1 MMPIRKKVREMLKHL
16 MKVLRLT
23 CLFLLAFGIR
33 CLVWLTDVRR
43 YLGLI
48 EYDGGAYISWGR
60 EMFSRVCRGDWSGFL
75 VNPVH
80 PPLGKLMIGAFT
92 YLMDPMLDPYRSAT
106 LLMCVISSITSILVY
121 KIGSIMV
128 NERCGLIAWTVYSFD
143 PFSIHWT
150 IAWLDTPALLFITL
164 TQYLLLNGRKRSCF
178 PVLALAFY
186 YLALLTKFQ
195 VILFLP
201 AILIFLNAKR
211 ERAAFILA
219 VLISLLLNPQ
229 FMLSGGFEKVVLEN
243 LSLTSRSFQA
253 LRSSYNLLLLIPIEF
268 FYRVCVGYVEANVLP
283 YLSPLILFYLLFWRK
298 SGLGNE
304 LAAKWFLLTLIGVII
319 VPRLLVQGYY
329 YVYTTVPISLLI
341 SSITIHNKPAVREHC
356 LVKLFSVGSL
366 LSVTSLFLN
375 PECWKTLLLFIA
387 EA

>member
-1 MMPIRKKVREMLKHL
+1 M
-16 MKVLRLT
+16 
-23 CLFLLAFGIR
+23 
-33 CLVWLTDVRR
+33 
-43 YLGLI
+43 
-48 EYDGGAYISWGR
+48 
-60 EMFSRVCRGDWSGFL
+60 
-75 VNPVH
+75 
-80 PPLGKLMIGAFT
+80 
-92 YLMDPMLDPYRSAT
+92 
-106 LLMCVISSITSILVY
+106 
-121 KIGSIMV
+121 
-128 NERCGLIAWTVYSFD
+128 
-143 PFSIHWT
+143 
-150 IAWLDTPALLFITL
+150 
-164 TQYLLLNGRKRSCF
+164 
-178 PVLALAFY
+178 AFY

-201 AILIFLNAKR
+201 AILIFLNAKK

-219 VLISLLLNPQ
+219 VVISLLLNPQ

-341 SSITIHNKPAVREHC
+341 SSITIHNKPAVREHY